1 MKIKIRAR
9 ISAILSI
16 GLALTVGIVLFLT
29 VQKMNEAREGTT
41 VAGEVVKGVAELEI
55 LTYDYLLHH
64 EERAQTQW
72 QLKHR
77 CLTKHIRGV
86 AFKSPEE
93 QIFLEKIRHNHE
105 TIKGIFGQLT
115 TDYEKRERLGEG
127 GVAVSQELKE
137 RLTSRL
143 LMKSQAIVS
152 DAFQLQQAIR
162 GKLVTT
168 QQRSSLLIFV
178 CVGILAV
185 IMPATSTWMS
195 MSVLKPMA
203 ELQEGTRI
211 IGAGNLDYKVGTTR
225 KDEIGQL
232 SSAFDQMTERLKKTT
247 VSLDELAV
255 EVTNRKRAEEALRK
269 AHDELEQR
277 VEERTVELKIA
288 NQRLRREIRERTRAE
303 EALKQSERELRV
315 LSSRLLTAQEKE
327 RKRIAG
333 ELHDG
338 VGQWLSTIKFA
349 MENAV
354 RRMDKGDSEA
364 SADSLEAIVS
374 LAQGAIEEVR
384 RIAMDLR
391 PSTLDDIGILATIS
405 WFCREF
411 QAIYSGI
418 SIEKQ
423 IDIEEDEV
431 PDLLKIVIYRVLQEA
446 MNNVTK
452 HSNANL
458 VRFSLRKTDGTIEL
472 VIEDNGLGFDLEDA
486 LSLDSD
492 RRGLGL
498 ASMKERTELSG
509 GSFAI
514 DSAKGRGTIVRASW
528 PLQQSQD
535 PVL

>member
-1 MKIKIRAR
+1 MSIKARAR
-9 ISAILSI
+9 MSTILSI
-16 GLALTVGIVLFLT
+16 SLALIVGIILFLT
-29 VQKMNEAREGTT
+29 VQKMNEARGKSTM
-41 VAGEVVKGVAELEI
+41 AGEIVEGVAELEI

-64 EERAQTQW
+64 GERAQTQW

-77 CLTKHIRGV
+77 CLAEYIGRV

-93 QIFLEKIRHNHE
+93 RIFLDKIRHNHE
-105 TIKGIFGQLT
+105 SIKGIFAQLT
-115 TDYEKRERLGEG
+115 TEFEKREGLGEI

-137 RLTSRL
+137 RLASRL

-152 DAFQLQQAIR
+152 DAFQLQKAIR
-162 GKLVTT
+162 AKLVTT
-168 QQRSSLLIFV
+168 QQTGSLLIFV

-185 IMPATSTWMS
+185 IMPATSAWTS
-195 MSVLKPMA
+195 MSVLKPIA
-203 ELQEGTRI
+203 KLQEGTQI
-211 IGAGNLDYKVGTTR
+211 IGAGNLDYKLGTTR

-277 VEERTVELKIA
+277 VKERTAELMIA
-288 NQRLRREIRERTRAE
+288 NRRLRREIRERTRAE
-303 EALKQSERELRV
+303 EALKQSEKELRL
-315 LSSRLLTAQEKE
+315 LSFQLLTAQEKE

-338 VGQWLSTIKFA
+338 IGQSLSTIKFA
-349 MENAV
+349 VENSM
-354 RRMDKGDSEA
+354 RRMDKGAAEA
-364 SADSLEAIVS
+364 SADSLEAVVP
-374 LAQGAIEEVR
+374 LAQEAMEEVR

-391 PSTLDDIGILATIS
+391 PSTLDDMGILATIS

-411 QAIYSGI
+411 QAIYSEI

-423 IDIEEDEV
+423 IHIEEDEV
-431 PDLLKIVIYRVLQEA
+431 PDLLKTVIYRVLQEA

-452 HSNANL
+452 HSKANL
-458 VRFSLRKTDGTIEL
+458 VHLSLRKKDATMEL
-472 VIEDNGLGFDLEDA
+472 VIEDNGLGFDLENA
-486 LSLDSD
+486 LSVDSD

-514 DSAKGRGTIVRASW
+514 DSAKGRGTTVRASW
-528 PLQQSQD
+528 SLQQSQN
-535 PVL
+535 PA

>member
-1 MKIKIRAR
+1 MNIKARVR
-9 ISAILSI
+9 ISAILSTS
-16 GLALTVGIVLFLT
+16 LALIVGIILFLT
-29 VQKMNEAREGTT
+29 VQKMNEARAGTT
-41 VAGEVVKGVAELEI
+41 MAGEVVKGVAELEI

-64 EERAQTQW
+64 EERTQTQW
-72 QLKHR
+72 QLKHTS
-77 CLTKHIRGV
+77 LTKQVAGA

-93 QIFLEKIRHNHE
+93 QIFLDKIRHNHE
-105 TIKGIFGQLT
+105 SIEGIFAQLIRE
-115 TDYEKRERLGEG
+115 YEKREGLGEG
-127 GVAVSQELKE
+127 KIAVSQELEK
-137 RLTSRL
+137 RLRSRL

-152 DAFQLQQAIR
+152 DAFQLQEANR
-162 GKLVTT
+162 AKLVTA
-168 QQRSSLLIFV
+168 QQTGSFLIIV
-178 CVGILAV
+178 CVGMLAV
-185 IMPATSTWMS
+185 IMPATSVWMS
-195 MSVLKPMA
+195 MSVLKPIA
-203 ELQEGTRI
+203 ELQEGTQT
-211 IGAGNLDYKVGTTR
+211 IGAGNLDHKVATAA

-232 SSAFDQMTERLKKTT
+232 SRAFDQMTEKLKRTT
-247 VSLDELAV
+247 VSRDELAV
-255 EVTNRKRAEEALRK
+255 EVTNRKQAEEALRK

-277 VEERTVELKIA
+277 VEERTAELKIA
-288 NQRLRREIRERTRAE
+288 NRRMRREIRERTRAE
-303 EALKQSERELRV
+303 EALRQSERELRL
-315 LSSRLLTAQEKE
+315 LSFQLLTAQEKE

-338 VGQWLSTIKFA
+338 IGQSLSTIKFA
-349 MENAV
+349 VENSM
-354 RRMDKGDSEA
+354 RRMDKGAAEA
-364 SADSLEAIVS
+364 SADSLEAVVP
-374 LAQGAIEEVR
+374 LAQEAIEEVR

-391 PSTLDDIGILATIS
+391 PSTLDDMGILATIS

-423 IDIEEDEV
+423 INIEEDEV
-431 PDLLKIVIYRVLQEA
+431 PDLLKTVIYRVFQEA

-472 VIEDNGLGFDLEDA
+472 AIEDNGLGFDLEDA
-486 LSLDSD
+486 LSVDSD

-514 DSAKGRGTIVRASW
+514 DSAQGRGTIVRASW

-535 PVL
+535 ST